1 MGWTSL
7 VGRYSYLRI
16 KCKNLFF
23 ALDWIC
29 TYLPYTIVYPGEYAR
44 TYIYMHTYNSNQ
56 VFVMQTSLTSVCNLR

>member
-29 TYLPYTIVYPGEYAR
+29 TYLPTLYNRVSRRIR
-44 TYIYMHTYNSNQ
+44 TYIHIHAYI
-56 VFVMQTSLTSVCNLR
+56 